1 MWPFLRSVYI
11 KRRSVQ
17 YTTTTHPLYCIV
29 CAVQYTHV
37 CSMAAALQVF
47 VAVVLMASALVSAEI
62 GKKECTDVNYDCNR
76 FPGSRKCGDSCRDK
90 ARAEG
95 SSNYASACEPAVAP
109 FKCCCTVK
117 DPHHPWPPS
126 SSSTSSKTNP

>member
-1 MWPFLRSVYI
+1 
-11 KRRSVQ
+11 
-17 YTTTTHPLYCIV
+17 
-29 CAVQYTHV
+29 
-37 CSMAAALQVF
+37 MAAALQVF

-126 SSSTSSKTNP
+126 SSSKTNA